1 VESGGRHRAA
11 DFQRRRTERRRR
23 AAEAAY
29 DAAAAQ
35 YRATVLTAFQNVAD
49 TLRALDADAAA
60 LKAQAEA
67 EALARET
74 LTLAEQQ
81 YKLGGI
87 SYLAL
92 LDAQRS
98 YQQTHIS
105 LVQAQAALR
114 RHGGAVPGALVAA
127 GGIKTNNQNGRREL
141 HDQAYAHHGWMRAAD
156 RRTGVRE
163 VFADQKLI
171 ASAPKPAAQVVTAV
185 KVQAAEWQPQLNS
198 VGTLAPVR
206 GVDVTTEI
214 AGLVREVRFK
224 SGDEVKAGQVLFELN
239 ADSDVAQLRALQAA
253 DLSGTTLKRDK
264 LQLAAQA
271 ISQAQV
277 DADEADLKSKQALVA
292 QQKALVDKKTI
303 RAPFAGKLGITAVN
317 PGQYLNPGDK
327 LVTLQTIDTVYV
339 DFFVPQKQLASLS
352 IGQKLNLSS
361 DAYPGVAFPA
371 KVTSINPKVDAATR
385 NVQVQAT
392 VPMPSASCCPACSPM
407 SAWIRATEKIPDL
420 AADGHYLQPV
430 WLHRVRAGAAASQRQ
445 GCAQG

>member
-35 YRATVLTAFQNVAD
+35 YRATVLLTAFQNVAD

-127 GGIKTNNQNGRREL
+127 GGSKPIIKTAGENFMTKR
-141 HDQAYAHHGWMRAAD
+141 M
-156 RRTGVRE
+156 
-163 VFADQKLI
+163 LI
-171 ASAPKPAAQVVTAV
+171 M
-185 KVQAAEWQPQLNS
+185 
-198 VGTLAPVR
+198 VGC
-206 GVDVTTEI
+206 
-214 AGLVREVRFK
+214 
-224 SGDEVKAGQVLFELN
+224 VL
-239 ADSDVAQLRALQAA
+239 
-253 DLSGTTLKRDK
+253 
-264 LQLAAQA
+264 
-271 ISQAQV
+271 
-277 DADEADLKSKQALVA
+277 
-292 QQKALVDKKTI
+292 
-303 RAPFAGKLGITAVN
+303 
-317 PGQYLNPGDK
+317 
-327 LVTLQTIDTVYV
+327 
-339 DFFVPQKQLASLS
+339 
-352 IGQKLNLSS
+352 
-361 DAYPGVAFPA
+361 
-371 KVTSINPKVDAATR
+371 
-385 NVQVQAT
+385 
-392 VPMPSASCCPACSPM
+392 C
-407 SAWIRATEKIPDL
+407 
-420 AADGHYLQPV
+420 
-430 WLHRVRAGAAASQRQ
+430 
-445 GCAQG
+445 